1 MSTRHFKSLLDI
13 NRKEFIRILD
23 RSVELKKLSL
33 DNQLPNSLSKKTL
46 ALIFKKNS
54 TRTRVSME
62 TAINKLGGN
71 AVFISHLTSQ
81 IARGESIKDTGKVL
95 SGMVDFIA
103 IRTHDHSELLDLCE
117 ISSIPV
123 INALTQKFHPCQL
136 LADML
141 TFYEEKGSFEGKTF
155 SWVGD
160 GCNMCNSYINASKI
174 LRFNLK
180 IATPNGFEPDA
191 SVMNSSSDTVELC
204 DLPGKAV
211 ENSDLV
217 TTDVWASMGDEDDH
231 ERRKVLFKGYQINQN
246 MMDKANKEAIFLHCL
261 PAHRDE
267 EVTSEV
273 IDGPTSRVWEQSHNR
288 LYTTQALLEFLKE
301 VNA

>member
-23 RSVELKKLSL
+23 RSLELKKLSL

-71 AVFISHLTSQ
+71 AVFISHVTSQ

>member
-23 RSVELKKLSL
+23 RSLELKKLSL